1 VEALFLRRCA
11 GSTPLSLFTAVR
23 CDKRIEHTMLAR
35 NRVSEALVVAGLL
48 LIILST
54 GCGGVGTPG
63 NHGTPPP
70 ASAHVFLVVE
80 ENHSYSQVI
89 GNSSMPYLNSLAAKF
104 GLATQYYADVHPSIG
119 NYFMLTSG
127 QVETLDDS
135 FGGIVK
141 DDNIVREL
149 GKANKTWRS
158 YAEDLPGSG
167 YLGGDVYPYLRHH
180 NPFTYFS
187 DVQGTSQAGNVVP
200 FSQFSSDLSG
210 GTVPDFSFIVPN
222 ALNDAHDGTLAAADH
237 WLKTNIAPLVA
248 SSALQN
254 GGLLIIVFD
263 ESVLTDLSHGG
274 GHVTLV
280 LVGPHV
286 KGGFQG
292 STIFQHQ
299 STLRLVLS
307 TLGVKSF
314 PGASAAA
321 PDMGEFF
328 K

>member
-1 VEALFLRRCA
+1 
-11 GSTPLSLFTAVR
+11 
-23 CDKRIEHTMLAR
+23 MLTRHQMREGLA
-35 NRVSEALVVAGLL
+35 VAGLL
-48 LIILST
+48 LIILSP
-54 GCGGVGTPG
+54 GCGGVSSGG
-63 NHGTPPP
+63 VSGGGGTPPP
-70 ASAHVFLVVE
+70 ASAHVFLLVE

-89 GNSSMPYLNSLAAKF
+89 GNSSMPYLNTLGAKY
-104 GLATQYYADVHPSIG
+104 GLGTQYYADVHPSIG
-119 NYFMLTSG
+119 NYFMLTTG

-135 FGGIVK
+135 FGGTIK

-149 GKANKTWRS
+149 VKANKTWRS
-158 YAEDLPGSG
+158 YAESLPRSG
-167 YLGGDVYPYLRHH
+167 YLGGDVYPYFRHH

-187 DVQGTSQAGNVVP
+187 DVQGTSQAANVVS

-210 GTVPDFSFIVPN
+210 GTLPDFSFIVPN
-222 ALNDAHDGTLAAADH
+222 ALDDAHDGTLAAADQ
-237 WLKTNIAPLVA
+237 WLKTNIAPLIA

-274 GHVTLV
+274 GHVALV
-280 LVGPHV
+280 VVGPNV
-286 KGGFQG
+286 KSGFQG
-292 STIFQHQ
+292 STTFQHQ

-307 TLGVKSF
+307 TLGVNSF
-314 PGASAAA
+314 PGTSAIA

>member
-1 VEALFLRRCA
+1 MR
-11 GSTPLSLFTAVR
+11 
-23 CDKRIEHTMLAR
+23 AR
-35 NRVSEALVVAGLL
+35 NRVSGAVAGLL

-54 GCGGVGTPG
+54 GCSGVGTPSS
-63 NHGTPPP
+63 HGTPP

-89 GNSSMPYLNSLAAKF
+89 GNPSMPYLNSLAAKF

-119 NYFMLTSG
+119 NYFMLTCG

-149 GKANKTWRS
+149 VKVNKTWRS
-158 YAEDLPGSG
+158 YAESLPSSG
-167 YLGGDVYPYLRHH
+167 YLGGDVYPYFRHH

-210 GTVPDFSFIVPN
+210 GTLPDFSFIVPN
-222 ALNDAHDGTLAAADH
+222 ALNDAHDGTLAAADQ
-237 WLKTNIAPLVA
+237 WLNTNIAPLIA
-248 SSALQN
+248 SSAIQD

-274 GHVTLV
+274 GHVSLV
-280 LVGPHV
+280 LVGPNV
-286 KGGFQG
+286 KSGFQG
-292 STIFQHQ
+292 LTMFQHQ
-299 STLRLVLS
+299 STLRVVLS